1 MAKRKPA
8 AAKRGSKSSPRK
20 AKNTEVEV
28 VEEAESGGGWETGVA
43 VLTGLILVAACLVVD
58 YGLGKYDAGVFF

>member
-8 AAKRGSKSSPRK
+8 SKRGSSSSSRK

-28 VEEAESGGGWETGVA
+28 VEEAEGGGSWETGVA
-43 VLTGLILVAACLVVD
+43 VLTGVILVAACLVVD
-58 YGLGKYDAGVFF
+58 YGLGKYDAGIFF